1 MNDVKLLCEDY
12 DFSALAAAFCGE
24 AECDCTLS
32 AEIIFVDEEGIREL
46 NARTRGID
54 KVTDVLSYPSL
65 ELVPHS
71 PICAAEHPYDVDEDG
86 CLFIGSVAICT
97 KRAKEQAEEFGHSY
111 ERELNYLAAHGV
123 CHLLGFDHMREDQK
137 AEMREQEERVLSKLN
152 LSRGKNGG
160 GGAYA

>member
-1 MNDVKLLCEDY
+1 MNDVKLLCEDH

-24 AECDCTLS
+24 AECDCTMS

-71 PICAAEHPYDVDEDG
+71 PI
-86 CLFIGSVAICT
+86 S
-97 KRAKEQAEEFGHSY
+97 EEFGHSY

-137 AEMREQEERVLSKLN
+137 AEMREQEERVLLKLN